1 MSEDQRTTVVACD
14 PEGSILA
21 GGEVGTYQV
30 EGIGYVS
37 RLEIDRR
44 VDRLAHS
51 QDFFPE
57 VLDMSPRIIDHWVK
71 TNDEGSFK
79 ETKRLM

>member
-1 MSEDQRTTVVACD
+1 LND
-14 PEGSILA
+14 
-21 GGEVGTYQV
+21 
-30 EGIGYVS
+30 VS